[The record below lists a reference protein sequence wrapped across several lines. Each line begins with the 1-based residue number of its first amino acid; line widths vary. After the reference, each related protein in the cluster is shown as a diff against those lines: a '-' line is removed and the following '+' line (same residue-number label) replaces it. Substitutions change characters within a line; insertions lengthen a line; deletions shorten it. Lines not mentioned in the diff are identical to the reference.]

1 MVAAIAIDARYGNNP
16 ISGIGRYTL
25 NLLSGMM
32 QGEMQHELTVFVS
45 RAADLPVYITQS
57 GLCEAVVVPGNPHN
71 PWDQRFLHAELYRRR
86 IDLLHTP
93 DAFAPLLWREGKIVV
108 TIHDIIPL
116 VCRRSFHSGYKA
128 RLAPLWR
135 FWLKLQ
141 CRRADAIITVSRQS
155 EADLKRHLA
164 VPAEKVHVVLNGVEP
179 MKTPTAEQR
188 EEIRSRLGLTG
199 RTILY
204 VGRRDPTKNLGLLV
218 KAFSILRSHSS
229 YDVKLVL
236 AGRPDERY
244 REAEEEAARLNV
256 TGSVIHTGHLD
267 DGALAALYCEADVFV
282 FPSIYEGFGLPLL
295 EASGFGIPVIASDI
309 PVFSEVLGDAGI
321 LVDPN
326 APHAWADAIESVLN
340 EPALAAMLAQKGLL
354 RAGQMTASRQ
364 ASATV
369 QLYNRFL
376 NTNSEG

>member
-1 MVAAIAIDARYGNNP
+1 M
-16 ISGIGRYTL
+16 
-25 NLLSGMM
+25 
-32 QGEMQHELTVFVS
+32 
-45 RAADLPVYITQS
+45 
-57 GLCEAVVVPGNPHN
+57 
-71 PWDQRFLHAELYRRR
+71 
-86 IDLLHTP
+86 
-93 DAFAPLLWREGKIVV
+93 
-108 TIHDIIPL
+108 
-116 VCRRSFHSGYKA
+116 
-128 RLAPLWR
+128 
-135 FWLKLQ
+135 
-141 CRRADAIITVSRQS
+141 
-155 EADLKRHLA
+155 
-164 VPAEKVHVVLNGVEP
+164 
-179 MKTPTAEQR
+179 
-188 EEIRSRLGLTG
+188 
-199 RTILY
+199 
-204 VGRRDPTKNLGLLV
+204 
-218 KAFSILRSHSS
+218 
-229 YDVKLVL
+229 KLVL